1 MTQANPTQVQLSTTP
16 DGAPDPGAVRKQH
29 PTFKPVEVTGG
40 ALAAVTSA
48 VVASSFGLGGTLVGV
63 AVGSVVS
70 SLGAA
75 MYGSW
80 LRRAGGRIAVT
91 RTLVVRTVA
100 GGRNAPD
107 DPAALPPDLA
117 AELTTTPSVE
127 VAAPTRGRIRWQ
139 PVAALA
145 ALTFVLGLGTLTV
158 AEAFLGRPA
167 SGGTGG
173 TTVSRLL
180 DEAPAAPARVPQRPA
195 GSITPDTTTE
205 SAAPVTTTD
214 AGTHPSTTAPS
225 TTGTTVTTGAT
236 ESATVTSTAGA
247 EPTTARTA
255 PEPSAPEP
263 SVPESS
269 APAPSAEVTPGEG

>member
-1 MTQANPTQVQLSTTP
+1 MTQANPTQVQPSTTP

-100 GGRNAPD
+100 GERNAPD
-107 DPAALPPDLA
+107 DPAALPPELA

-127 VAAPTRGRIRWQ
+127 VAAPTRGRIRWK

-145 ALTFVLGLGTLTV
+145 ALTFALGLTTLTV

-180 DEAPAAPARVPQRPA
+180 DEPPAAPARVPQRPA
-195 GSITPDTTTE
+195 GSIAPEVTTE
-205 SAAPVTTTD
+205 SGAPGTTTD
-214 AGTHPSTTAPS
+214 AGTDPATTAPT
-225 TTGTTVTTGAT
+225 TTGTTTAST
-236 ESATVTSTAGA
+236 EVAASASATSSGGAG
-247 EPTTARTA
+247 PTT
-255 PEPSAPEP
+255 EPKA
-263 SVPESS
+263 PESS
-269 APAPSAEVTPGEG
+269 APESSAPEPSAEVTPSEG